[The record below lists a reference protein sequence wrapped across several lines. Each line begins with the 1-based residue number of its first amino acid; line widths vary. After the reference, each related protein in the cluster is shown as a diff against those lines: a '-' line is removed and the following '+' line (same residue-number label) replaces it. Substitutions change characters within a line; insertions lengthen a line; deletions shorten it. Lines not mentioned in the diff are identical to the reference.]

1 MGKNLIA
8 DLRASLTWD
17 LDDFERGTAKIDSG
31 FGKLIDR
38 ARQFAADFASV
49 GERMTKTWTVG
60 VAAMGAAFTART
72 VMFANDA
79 KAIKVAANTAA
90 EGVESF
96 QRRAFAAE
104 REAGVAMEKFA
115 DISKD
120 TLDKVGDYFATG
132 GGELKEFFEDVAP
145 RVGVTAEM
153 FRGLSGPDALQL
165 FYNTL
170 DRANVSQQEMVFFLE
185 SIADEGSLLIPLLAE
200 NGRLFE
206 ELGKKANV
214 FSAADIERYIRLKES
229 LDDLGMS
236 FDKLWQ
242 AIAATG
248 LIDWLSAA
256 IEKGAGFI
264 ERLSQANPLLFKI
277 VVALLAAAAAA
288 GPLLMLFTSLAV
300 VILPLFLA
308 GLGGIWL
315 ALSAVINP
323 LGTLL
328 VVGTDFAGV
337 IGARILPLLG
347 KLAVAFLGLSMPI
360 GAAIAIVLLFAD
372 RIVDGLRYVWREA
385 ERLLGPAFKELI
397 LQASKAIG
405 LLSDAID
412 ALARSELGQFLAD
425 WIEGFGN
432 LVQVIVMIAGSAVV
446 SAFAIL
452 IDLVAGLLE
461 SITDFWSIV
470 SAILEGDWPAVWLRA
485 SHAIENMVDR
495 VKAPFETL
503 WNWIRDTLA
512 LLGLMEVRADRAH
525 AAARGETPRQS
536 RTLGG
541 GTVRTS
547 DLVGGNLTDID
558 SIRAPDAREPWRR
571 TPDAAKPKKTSR
583 GGTGPSAEELADRRA
598 ALKLEHEIAVAR
610 ESGDME
616 ALRALERKRELQRA
630 IEQYERAG
638 LSAAQARVA
647 AEKDM
652 LELDEARA
660 KAAARERADHE
671 RSFDMQLAMIRE
683 DHAHLKTLE
692 DEEFVQREIEAL
704 EADRVPRAE
713 AEAEAAKKL
722 LALEEARA
730 DAIERRA
737 AAQRAAH
744 SIELA
749 ELRGDRLLADQ
760 LREDERI
767 RARADDLSRDGT
779 NPADA
784 LDQAYREAADRSR
797 AYLQGSY
804 RDAFRGGLY
813 AAMNGNFWDWFQDRM
828 RDSSF
833 NALAKVLDRL
843 ADRFADMLFDSRE
856 GSGGGFLAA
865 IGGLLG
871 LGGGS
876 SSGGV
881 PGAAHGGAHSVPGFN
896 SGGSFKV
903 RGFAGIDRN
912 ILSLNGTPV
921 ARVSQSEI
929 IDVKRGEQSG
939 QGSGGRG
946 ALAIHLG
953 PGLEAQWLRKAA
965 GQSVEIVK
973 ASAGPLLEGASA
985 KARRDAARPITPGGV
1000 TG

>member
-17 LDDFERGTAKIDSG
+17 LADFERGTAKIDSG
-31 FGKLIDR
+31 FGKLIER
-38 ARQFAADFASV
+38 ARQFATDFASV

-90 EGVESF
+90 DGVESF

-185 SIADEGSLLIPLLAE
+185 AIADEGSLLIPLLAE

-214 FSAADIERYIRLKES
+214 FSAADIERYIRLKDS
-229 LDDLGMS
+229 LDDLGIS

-256 IEKGAGFI
+256 IEKGADFI
-264 ERLSQANPLLFKI
+264 ERFSQANPLLFKI
-277 VVALLAAAAAA
+277 AVGLLAAGAAA
-288 GPLLMLFTSLAV
+288 GPLLMLLTSLAV

-308 GLGGIWL
+308 GLGPVWL
-315 ALSAVINP
+315 ALSALINP
-323 LGTLL
+323 IGTLL
-328 VVGTDFAGV
+328 VVGSKFAGIV
-337 IGARILPLLG
+337 GGQLLPLLG
-347 KLAVAFLGLSMPI
+347 RLVIGFLGLAAPI
-360 GAAIAIVLLFAD
+360 GAAIAIFLLFCD
-372 RIVDGLRYVWREA
+372 RVIDGLQNVWRIAQEA
-385 ERLLGPAFKELI
+385 LGPSFTRLLDAVEGTVERVSAAFGDFSQSPI
-397 LQASKAIG
+397 
-405 LLSDAID
+405 
-412 ALARSELGQFLAD
+412 GQFLGVV
-425 WIEGFGN
+425 IG
-432 LVQVIVMIAGSAVV
+432 LVGDLVEVLVTLAGSAVV
-446 SAFAIL
+446 GAFNVLLSL
-452 IDLVAGLLE
+452 ITALVEWIGGMVEITANLL
-461 SITDFWSIV
+461 S
-470 SAILEGDWPAVWLRA
+470 GDWAGAWEA
-485 SHAIENMVDR
+485 AGNMVGR
-495 VKAPFETL
+495 VIDSLFPMFQNLWSWIEATL
-503 WNWIRDTLA
+503 VK
-512 LLGLMEVRADRAH
+512 LGLMEARAAQANS
-525 AAARGETPRQS
+525 AAKGETPGQS
-536 RTLGG
+536 RTLSGKI
-541 GTVRTS
+541 V
-547 DLVGGNLTDID
+547 TDEQ
-558 SIRAPDAREPWRR
+558 IRGLGAYPEPQQPWRR
-571 TPDAAKPKKTSR
+571 TPDVEKPKATPR
-583 GGTGPSAEELADRRA
+583 GRTGPSAAELAERREMLA
-598 ALKLEHEIAVAR
+598 LEHDIAVAR

-616 ALRALERKRELQRA
+616 ALSALERKRDLQRA

-638 LSAAQARVA
+638 LSNAQARVA

-652 LELDEARA
+652 IELEEARA

-671 RSFDMQLAMIRE
+671 RSFDIQLARIRE

-692 DEEFVQREIEAL
+692 DEEFLQREIEAL
-704 EADRVPRAE
+704 EAERVPRAE

-749 ELRGDRLLADQ
+749 ELRGDRVMADQ
-760 LREDERI
+760 LREDERVLDRI
-767 RARADDLSRDGT
+767 RQLQEDDPSMHF
-779 NPADA
+779 ADA
-784 LDQAYREAADRSR
+784 QAQALQEAADRSR
-797 AYLQGSY
+797 AYLQGSF
-804 RDAFRGGLY
+804 RDSFRGGLR
-813 AAMNGNFWDWFQDRM
+813 AAMDGNFWDWFQDRM

-843 ADRFADMLFDSRE
+843 ADRFADMLFDSRQ
-856 GSGGGFLAA
+856 GGEGFLGA
-865 IGGLLG
+865 IGGWLG
-871 LGGGS
+871 NLFGGS
-876 SSGGV
+876 S
-881 PGAAHGGAHSVPGFN
+881 PAAAGPAGHEGLHKFN

-912 ILSLNGTPV
+912 ILSLNGSPV

-929 IDVKRGEQSG
+929 IDVKRGDQAGNHG
-939 QGSGGRG
+939 QRG
-946 ALAIHLG
+946 ELTVRLQKDG
-953 PGLEAQWLRKAA
+953 GLEGYMTGIAGRVVTEAEPAIRRRTAQYVGSKFA
-965 GQSVEIVK
+965 Q
-973 ASAGPLLEGASA
+973 
-985 KARRDAARPITPGGV
+985 AREKSLS
-1000 TG
+1000 